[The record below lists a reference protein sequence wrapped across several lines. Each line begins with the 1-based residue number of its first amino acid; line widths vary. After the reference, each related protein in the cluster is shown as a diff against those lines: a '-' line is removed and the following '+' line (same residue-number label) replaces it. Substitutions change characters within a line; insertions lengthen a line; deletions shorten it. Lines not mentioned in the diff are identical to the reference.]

1 MIFLNLL
8 SIEKFIGIGYENIH
22 EYYYRADTEPH
33 KTEMVETFKLTFP
46 CNFAFETYPFDK
58 QDCDL
63 SFIDKLYE
71 SDHVVLNTPTALFYK
86 NQHSTFKNN
95 SLLMLTLPKV
105 PSINYVDRILR
116 IFDHFPFS
124 LTTYFVNDISVLCSY
139 KQINRTFY
147 ACKVKVHRPLYSGQS
162 LSKIIPAFKMHIL
175 KVILHTYVHIYC

>member
-1 MIFLNLL
+1 MIFFNLL

-58 QDCDL
+58 QICDL

-71 SDHVVLNTPTALFYK
+71 TDHVVLNTPTTLFYK

-95 SLLMLTLPKV
+95 SLLMITLPKTSFTIGLKINQASSIIGGKVSSAGIKLILQRKFIGLLLGSFYV
-105 PSINYVDRILR
+105 PTGIFAILSMASFV
-116 IFDHFPFS
+116 IKPDIVSFNPFICY
-124 LTTYFVNDISVLCSY
+124 LI
-139 KQINRTFY
+139 
-147 ACKVKVHRPLYSGQS
+147 
-162 LSKIIPAFKMHIL
+162 
-175 KVILHTYVHIYC
+175 